1 MSDLKIKI
9 AKRRGKLVT
18 PDTPQLDSGS
28 KCGCV
33 CIGCDKPLVLKRGKI
48 RQSHFSHPPRTACTI
63 HDIVKG
69 WIAQALP
76 GQILTLPEHPGL
88 IAPRKFLV
96 CTDGAQVEFSE
107 GNRRYDVRLEVMP
120 IMDFKRAIVPEFY
133 EVFYRQFDKY
143 YEPFCGGDVEHDWLL
158 TAYLMNRNKIGLQ
171 KKTDWES
178 HVPMFREMLSF
189 FGKIA
194 AYASGLNERD
204 FKESQ
209 SHQARMAK
217 NMFRP
222 QILPEFYAGRKEAS
236 KKMDPKLK
244 DRLKERTPSPE
255 SRDHIMIEVRDTNA
269 KDDAFKKQVQDE
281 KRYVLEVDA
290 NKFYGDGQGL
300 TIEKLLECS
309 EWVWPAP
316 AEEHLPFK
324 GPLSCL
330 HSFSS

>member
-1 MSDLKIKI
+1 MSDIKIKI
-9 AKRRGKLVT
+9 AKRHGEFVT

-88 IAPRKFLV
+88 IAPRRFVV
-96 CTDGAQVEFSE
+96 CHRDGVQVEFP
-107 GNRRYDVRLEVMP
+107 GKNRGKKRRYDVRIEVMP
-120 IMDFKRAIVPEFY
+120 IMDFKRAYVPHYGYKLVLERF
-133 EVFYRQFDKY
+133 EKY
-143 YEPFCGGDVEHDWLL
+143 YEPFRGGDVEHDWLL
-158 TAYLMNRNKIGLQ
+158 TAYLMEKNKIGSHLRAEW
-171 KKTDWES
+171 KRDYPDES
-178 HVPMFREMLSF
+178 DVPMLYKTIKTLSQCM
-189 FGKIA
+189 
-194 AYASGLNERD
+194 SGLNERD
-204 FKESQ
+204 FQE
-209 SHQARMAK
+209 AR
-217 NMFRP
+217 FRP

-244 DRLKERTPSPE
+244 DRLKERTPSAE
-255 SRDHIMIEVRDTNA
+255 SLDHIIVEVRDTNA

-300 TIEKLLECS
+300 TIEKLCECS

-324 GPLSCL
+324 EPLSCL